1 MFTINEGFIIMIA
14 FELLVLIV
22 LLMFVSSKNS
32 NVTLQNAQQLE
43 YEKLTWRIT
52 YTKQTLDF
60 LKELCQQTALLKFRD
75 FIDTH
80 ELDKTTRSNYAS
92 LVDVSATTVHQSLQQ
107 DKIDPEQLLVSS
119 EYLDNYIIEICS
131 ITIRDLLAKTVD
143 MEAEAMNQ

>member
-1 MFTINEGFIIMIA
+1 MFTIDEGFIIMIA

-22 LLMFVSSKNS
+22 LLMFVSSKNY
-32 NVTLQNAQQLE
+32 NAMTQSSRQTESENLS
-43 YEKLTWRIT
+43 WRIT

-60 LKELCQQTALLKFRD
+60 LKELCQQTTLLKFRD

-80 ELDKTTRSNYAS
+80 EIDKTTRSNYAS

-119 EYLDNYIIEICS
+119 EYLDNYIIELCS
-131 ITIRDLLAKTVD
+131 LTVRDLLSKTVVEV
-143 MEAEAMNQ
+143 EAINQ